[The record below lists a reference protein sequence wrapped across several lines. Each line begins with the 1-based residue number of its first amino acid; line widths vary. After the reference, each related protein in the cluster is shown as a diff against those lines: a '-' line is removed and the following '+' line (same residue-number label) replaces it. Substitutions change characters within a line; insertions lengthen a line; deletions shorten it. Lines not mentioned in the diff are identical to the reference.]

1 MAIIFIRSIIV
12 FAAILISMRIMGKR
26 QLGELELSELVVAV
40 LISDMAAH
48 PLQDIGVPLI
58 NGLIPIITLLSC
70 ELLITAGAVKSI
82 KFRALMYGKPSMIV
96 ENGKINQTEM
106 KKNRFTID
114 ELTEELRKQSV
125 TDISKIKYAILETNG
140 SLNIILF
147 PAESPVTPAVLN
159 ISVPD
164 PGLPIIVI
172 NNGRIID
179 SNLKVLGLDRKWLH
193 NQLGTRKI
201 KDAGKVFLMM
211 VDNSKQIYFAVKEDG

>member
-1 MAIIFIRSIIV
+1 MAIIFIRTVIV
-12 FAAILISMRIMGKR
+12 FVAILISMRIMGKR

-58 NGLIPIITLLSC
+58 NGLVPIITLLCC
-70 ELLITAGAVKSI
+70 ELLITAGTVKSI
-82 KFRALMYGKPSMIV
+82 RFRVLMCGKPSMIV
-96 ENGKINQTEM
+96 ENGKINQREM
-106 KKNRFTID
+106 EKNRFTID

-147 PAESPVTPAVLN
+147 PAETPVTPAVMN

-164 PGLPIIVI
+164 PGMPIIVI
-172 NNGRIID
+172 NNGRVLD
-179 SNLKVLGLDRKWLH
+179 NNLKILGLDQKWLSA
-193 NQLGTRKI
+193 QLKTRKI
-201 KDAGKVFLMM
+201 KDASEVFLMM
-211 VDNSKQIYFAVKEDG
+211 ADDSKQIYFAAKEVE